1 MSGSSVIEAASLAA
15 TVSFSAIVVP
25 STALAQWVEPDV
37 QVIREVVGTQA
48 DSLFGFIVKPMGD
61 VNGDG
66 VPDFVAAAPFFD
78 SGSSSVGQVSCH
90 SGATGA
96 TLWFRRGNR
105 LSQILSFSLET
116 IGDLTADG
124 VPEVAAG
131 GPWNAGLPGGKV
143 EIINGATGA
152 LIHNFNGVSEFDTVG
167 YAVAADGDFDGD
179 GVNDLAIG
187 VVGIHDA
194 WVNSGRVEVYSTAT
208 FALIATID
216 PINLDETNAGT
227 GLAYLSDVDGDGRD
241 DLAFGVRIGDFD
253 PPGRIHVVGWDGT
266 SPRHL
271 YTIDGLN
278 HGGAFDGDLMEAS
291 HDFDGDGIRDLFFG
305 EWSPSRGH
313 LFSGADGMLI
323 RTLNGDG
330 DAALFGSGRQVADV
344 NGDAVP
350 DLIVGSRSSD
360 VGNTNAGKVFIYSGA
375 DGSIIR
381 TITSSSFGYRLGS
394 SVALIDDMNG
404 DGAPDLLIGAS
415 GTSFEGSPLGR
426 VFVIAGEPTESSEVC
441 PGSFTRLRG
450 LGVSGTVDSL
460 CGSDDDR
467 LVTRPDV
474 LLATVVPPV
483 QVVVEGLA
491 PKTNPASMRFRVE
504 SSVNAAS
511 ILQRVRLFNFDTNA
525 YETIDSRTMP
535 TSDGVVEVELSGEV
549 SRFVNDDGTVR
560 ATIHCQQT
568 NPTLPPT
575 WRAAIDEVAWILGG
589 T

>member
-1 MSGSSVIEAASLAA
+1 MSGSSMIEAASLAA
-15 TVSFSAIVVP
+15 AVSFGAIVLP

-90 SGATGA
+90 SGANGA

-105 LSQILSFSLET
+105 LSQILSFSVET

-152 LIHNFNGVSEFDTVG
+152 LIHTFSGANEFDTVG

-187 VVGIHDA
+187 VVGIPDA

-216 PINLDETNAGT
+216 PINADETNAGT
-227 GLAYLSDVDGDGRD
+227 GLAYLGDVNGDGRD

-253 PPGRIHVVGWDGT
+253 PPGRIHVVGWNGG
-266 SPRHL
+266 SPQLLH
-271 YTIDGLN
+271 TIDGLN

-313 LFSGADGMLI
+313 LFSGADGSLI
-323 RTLNGDG
+323 RTLDG
-330 DAALFGSGRQVADV
+330 DSDATLFGSGRQIDDV
-344 NGDAVP
+344 SGDGVP
-350 DLIVGSRSSD
+350 DLIVGARSSD
-360 VGNTNAGKVFIYSGA
+360 VGNTNAGKVFLYSGA
-375 DGSIIR
+375 DGSLLR
-381 TITSSSFGYRLGS
+381 TITSTTLGYRLGS
-394 SVALIDDMNG
+394 SVGLIGDMNG

-426 VFVIAGEPTESSEVC
+426 VFIIAGEPAEASEVC

-474 LLATVVPPV
+474 FLATFVPPV
-483 QVVVEGLA
+483 QIEVEGA
-491 PKTNPASMRFRVE
+491 SVTTSPSSMRLRIE
-504 SSVNAAS
+504 SSANSAS
-511 ILQRVRLFNFDTNA
+511 ILQRVRLFNFETNA

-535 TSDGVVEVELSGEV
+535 TSDGVVEVELSGDV
-549 SRFVNDDGTVR
+549 SRFVSGDGTVR
-560 ATIHCQQT
+560 ALIQCQQT

-575 WRAAIDEVAWILGG
+575 WRAGIDEVRWTLGG